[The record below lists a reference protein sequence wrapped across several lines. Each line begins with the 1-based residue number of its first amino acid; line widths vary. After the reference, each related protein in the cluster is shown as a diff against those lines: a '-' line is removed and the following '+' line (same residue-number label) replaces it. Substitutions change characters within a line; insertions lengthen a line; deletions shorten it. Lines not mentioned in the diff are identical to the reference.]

1 MLLMAASFFVGSV
14 EVAFGQNSSYKIIE
28 GKFSWQ
34 EAKADAESRGGHLA
48 TITNIEE
55 DRIIGELVYTSGDTS
70 YWLGATDEQTE
81 GEWRWVTGESWNYTN
96 WIKGNPNNFGNEDFL
111 LINAYRGQYGW
122 NDTDVPDMQRFMTGY
137 ILELP
142 VETPKNIITS
152 QPQSGSYAKGSTIV
166 IKIEIDD
173 FYESPFIQWFKNG
186 QPLLGENTTNLT
198 LESIDENTS
207 GDYYALI
214 SADGKSETSD
224 SAKVVILSLPKIT
237 GISENIVADEGETI
251 ELIVSASGTPPL
263 SYQWKKIGGDSILS
277 ASSNLLL
284 KKVDESDAGYYV
296 VVVSSEGG
304 VVTSPQVTVGVR
316 PDTDNDG
323 LLDHVEFDLG
333 SDINKIDTD
342 DDGVSD
348 FDEVEIFST
357 SPTRADTDGDGLND
371 GAEVRGGFDP
381 REPTESADGAI
392 SIGIAVELEF
402 FTLTWNNY
410 QLQLSTDLNTWHD
423 VDSPFKGVGGYS
435 SILQPAR
442 EANFYWR
449 LIIVE

>member
-1 MLLMAASFFVGSV
+1 MLLMAASFFVGCV
-14 EVAFGQNSSYKIIE
+14 EVAFGQNSNYEVIE
-28 GKFSWQ
+28 GNFTWH
-34 EAKADAESRGGHLA
+34 EAKVDAEARGGHLA
-48 TITNIEE
+48 TITSLSEQHDIQ
-55 DRIIGELVYTSGDTS
+55 ELMRNTALPHF
-70 YWLGATDEQTE
+70 WLGATDEETE
-81 GEWRWVTGESWNYTN
+81 GKWEWITGETWDFTN
-96 WIKGNPNNFGNEDFL
+96 WNAREPSNDLGDGHYLNIWNNNVGHSKYF
-111 LINAYRGQYGW
+111 W
-122 NDTDVPDMQRFMTGY
+122 NDWTANITMGY
-137 ILELP
+137 ILEIA
-142 VETPKNIITS
+142 PKNIITS

-186 QPLLGENTTNLT
+186 QPLLGENTNNLT

-277 ASSNLLL
+277 ASSNLVL
-284 KKVDESDAGYYV
+284 KKVDESDAGYYA

-333 SDINKIDTD
+333 SDINKTDTD